1 MTSFG
6 SHVNQL
12 RTALN
17 TRERGRYS
25 LRKVAGEA
33 GIHPSYLSQIEN
45 DKQPPPGEDT
55 IKRLAALL
63 GEDPDILLA
72 MAGKISTELQNII
85 ARRPKLFAQLL
96 RSLKDQP
103 DHAILH
109 LVREVRDGTW

>member
-1 MTSFG
+1 MQPVG
-6 SHVNQL
+6 HVVVGVAHWRVSVLVQSDDE
-12 RTALN
+12 
-17 TRERGRYS
+17 ERGR
-25 LRKVAGEA
+25 G
-33 GIHPSYLSQIEN
+33 
-45 DKQPPPGEDT
+45 
-55 IKRLAALL
+55 ALL

-96 RSLKDQP
+96 RSLKDEP